1 MQETKITWARVKHH
15 FAYSW
20 WKYLVMAVAVVF
32 GWNMIY
38 TTTAYR
44 APRDKR
50 LDIYFATYSVP
61 EETLEWLTEEILARY
76 PQLEDASVYS
86 IVYTPEDDT
95 YGSMQLT
102 TYMGA
107 QEGDVLI
114 LPRERFDTYAD
125 TGAFVALDEAIGS
138 GVLDLQGIDAAR
150 GYRTTEDGEE
160 GTFGIPLTE
169 LYGLMDRGIDNR
181 DLMACVLGY
190 SQTQEVATDWIDWLI
205 ETMMA
210 PKPQALVEAEAQEET
225 GIDTVSDIPSY

>member
-20 WKYLVMAVAVVF
+20 WKYLVMVVAVIF
-32 GWNMIY
+32 GWNLVY

-44 APRDKR
+44 APKDKR
-50 LDIYFATYSVP
+50 MDIYFATYSVP
-61 EETLEWLTEEILARY
+61 EETQEWLAEQVRARY

-86 IVYTPEDDT
+86 ILYTPDDDT

-107 QEGDVLI
+107 QEGDVMI
-114 LPRERFDTYAD
+114 LPRERFDMYAD
-125 TGAFVALDEAIGS
+125 TGAFVALDEAIES
-138 GVLDLQGIDAAR
+138 GALDLQGIDASR

-169 LYGLMDRGIDNR
+169 LYGLMDWGVDNR
-181 DLMACVLGY
+181 DLVAGVLVY
-190 SQTQEVATDWIDWLI
+190 SQTQEVAIDWIGWLI
-205 ETMMA
+205 ETMQA
-210 PKPQALVEAEAQEET
+210 PKPQSLVDAEEQRGT
-225 GIDTVSDIPSY
+225 GMDTLSDMPSY